1 MLKAAVFEDFKGA
14 TTLLLWGDGE
24 GMALLLR
31 GFDALRSGVGVEFV
45 VDGPNC
51 DLTIIHG
58 EGSTLFRNGA
68 YLRWCC
74 SREMI
79 ALAAE
84 LTEPL
89 LYQVGHQYLD
99 VAGGAEQIIISR
111 DEYPADMC

>member
-1 MLKAAVFEDFKGA
+1 MLKAAVFEEFKGA

-31 GFDALRSGVGVEFV
+31 GFDALRSGADHEFSVGGQSF
-45 VDGPNC
+45 
-51 DLTIIHG
+51 DLTVIHG
-58 EGSTLFRNGA
+58 EGSTLFRNGTD
-68 YLRWCC
+68 LRWCC

-89 LYQVGHQYLD
+89 LHQVGHQYLD